1 MVSQSVDRHL
11 EQSNM
16 LAQNLG
22 FTGTPA
28 FIVGNEKVPG
38 MISFNKIS
46 EIVAETR
53 AMTLAVTD

>member
-1 MVSQSVDRHL
+1 
-11 EQSNM
+11 M

-28 FIVGNEKVPG
+28 FIVGNEKIPG

-53 AMTLAVTD
+53 AMNLAVTD